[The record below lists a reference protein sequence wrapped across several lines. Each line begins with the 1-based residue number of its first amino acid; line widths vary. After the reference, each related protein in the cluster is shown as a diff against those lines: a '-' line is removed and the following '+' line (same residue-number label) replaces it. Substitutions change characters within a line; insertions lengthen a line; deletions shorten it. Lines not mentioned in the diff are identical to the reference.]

1 MKLNFSWSRTL
12 PYMTGVLL
20 ASGMMLMEPGLA
32 QNLRRYRSTCSFY
45 GQNQPQAQSMGC
57 SVEQGER
64 RIVISWNDGY
74 RTTLEYNSS
83 SGQWQSMPS
92 RSRSTIRFYSETGDV
107 AQVEIHAG
115 PGQGLISIDR
125 ANPL

>member
-1 MKLNFSWSRTL
+1 
-12 PYMTGVLL
+12 MTGVVL

-45 GQNQPQAQSMGC
+45 GQNQTQAQSMGC
-57 SVEQGER
+57 SVEQGQR

-83 SGQWQSMPS
+83 SRQWQSMPS
-92 RSRSTIRFYSETGDV
+92 RSRSTVRFYSETGDV

-115 PGQGLISIDR
+115 PGQGLISIDNAIR
-125 ANPL
+125 YER

>member
-1 MKLNFSWSRTL
+1 
-12 PYMTGVLL
+12 MTGVVL

-45 GQNQPQAQSMGC
+45 GQNQTQADSTGC

-64 RIVISWNDGY
+64 RIVISWDDGY
-74 RTTLEYNSS
+74 RTTLEYNPIPDSRRR
-83 SGQWQSMPS
+83 QWQSMPS
-92 RSRSTIRFYSETGDV
+92 RSRSTVRFYSQTGDV

-115 PGQGLISIDR
+115 PGQGLISIDQAIR
-125 ANPL
+125 YER

>member
-1 MKLNFSWSRTL
+1 
-12 PYMTGVLL
+12 MTGVVL

-45 GQNQPQAQSMGC
+45 GQNQTQAQSMGC

-64 RIVISWNDGY
+64 RIVISWDDGY
-74 RTTLEYNSS
+74 RTTLEYHYPDSPRR
-83 SGQWQSMPS
+83 QWQSMPS
-92 RSRSTIRFYSETGDV
+92 RSRSTVRFYSETGDV

-125 ANPL
+125 PIRYER